1 MTLRYFGRTAQLLE
15 ILFILLTS
23 QLPAYLGRGRQL
35 SNLTKSSKFM
45 RETEDT
51 LFENGSKFKH
61 IVRKWLKMS
70 HLKVLNFGI
79 FHQFQVISK
88 LTYLLT
94 LFDHKLQVSENSSNW
109 SVFGNFYVLLS
120 TQNINVAR
128 FARNVYWDFS
138 FNFQT
143 PCSNSFHFFV
153 AFGKMDR
160 LEGTILLMREDLLL
174 GQAG

>member
-51 LFENGSKFKH
+51 LFW
-61 IVRKWLKMS
+61 KWLKIQT
-70 HLKVLNFGI
+70 HC
-79 FHQFQVISK
+79 SK
-88 LTYLLT
+88 MTQNVA
-94 LFDHKLQVSENSSNW
+94 FEGFEFWHFPPISSNIKIDISAN
-109 SVFGNFYVLLS
+109 SVWPQASGFRKLVKLVRFWQFLCTFVHSKYKCSSLLS
-120 TQNINVAR
+120 KCLLR
-128 FARNVYWDFS
+128 LFLWFS
-138 FNFQT
+138 NTVFKFI
-143 PCSNSFHFFV
+143 SFLV

>member
-23 QLPAYLGRGRQL
+23 QLPAYLGRQL

-45 RETEDT
+45 REAEDA
-51 LFENGSKFKH
+51 LFW
-61 IVRKWLKMS
+61 KWLKIQTHCLKMTQMS

-128 FARNVYWDFS
+128 FARYVYWDFS